1 MIKRLL
7 IITVLLFGVH
17 VAFSQQNLSDKENEA
32 APKTALLQAQKDY
45 RQAVKEKNSPL
56 LIQSLIRQ
64 IKYQALIDMDSIPPM
79 LQDLEKY
86 IGEDRNTVEKSILHS
101 LIAELYQMYYMSQLS
116 QIYNRTPVTGYIPR
130 NMAEWTGNIYIE
142 KIFQHALDAVKAQP
156 QLAEVN
162 CLDYKEIMILG
173 KNSPALRPTM
183 YDFLVYRSIDIL
195 NGLYNISQYYKQS
208 PVTDN
213 QLFAPVADFVGMTI
227 EAKPFDVSSNIIKLY
242 QSLLQSE
249 LTAKRVDAVLI
260 SDLDRLEYIR
270 RVINTNDSDSLYT
283 SALEQLA
290 HQYNKSPYNTE
301 VLYKLALT
309 YYEPARFN
317 YANPGTTEKP
327 EYKKALDICNKGIR
341 QYPNYFRINI
351 LKQMAQEITRTNV
364 FYTIEPNVYPGHTQN
379 IKLSFKNLSD
389 ISFTL
394 YKVDETTLD
403 YLHLDKKTPKLKKI
417 STHTYRLPK
426 ELYSQDTVLQIPVT
440 STGRYQLTVSYGTAK
455 QQADSSYFSS
465 SRLSTI
471 ASKTSDKNYNVLV
484 CDLVSGKPIQGAK
497 VKIYSRSGRK
507 YVLDTE
513 LTSDANGIAS
523 IKNVPQD
530 RLYQVTLGS
539 DDHGVVTRLPNQYF
553 SSSKPIVKETSLFTD
568 RAIYRPGQI
577 VYFSGISWEATAE
590 ASKAV
595 TGKKYTVTLS
605 DVNNQV
611 VAKEEVQT
619 NEFSSFAGKFTLPQ
633 DVLNGL
639 FFITAGEA
647 NHTITVAEYKRPKF
661 EITFNP
667 IKGAYK
673 AGDRL
678 TVSGIAK
685 NYSGANAGN
694 SKVTYSIQRR
704 SFAWR
709 FQENTI
715 AAGKTQT
722 NEKGEFSVSF
732 DTEKTTDNSPEA
744 LYRNFVTYT
753 VSVTV
758 TTPNGETQES
768 NYSVQVTPQNY
779 RLNSSVYPY
788 MNKEKPN
795 SITVTTLNY
804 NEYPLTENITYELSA
819 LKPLQKLG
827 EEYDRSNLPVDK
839 KVLEGTFTTNTDKAL
854 ELNLSSLP
862 SGAYLLK
869 LSGTGDNSNITNE
882 NIIYLYSPQDKRPP
896 YLTYFWSVEEKT
908 TCIPGEDARIL
919 LGSSAKD
926 VYVLYEIYSDQ
937 KLMEQKRLVLN
948 NSNTTLAIPYKEDFG
963 KKAEVI
969 VSFIKD
975 GEFFTNNFM
984 LTREEADKKLDI
996 ITKTFRDHLTPG
1008 QKEEWSFII
1017 KNGQGKAVIAE
1028 IMAGMYDA
1036 SLDKIRPNIWNFN
1049 PVYYNYSTTP
1059 RWRFDNYPLRGTL
1072 GYNQKRMEVPRFEF
1086 NRLNL
1091 YGLSQSTFL
1100 GWDNAVVAGYGHSR
1114 GGAKQEMMVEAMAEE
1129 EIVLP
1134 RKVAGIAEDNDNTK
1148 FYIRG
1153 LSSFKASADSGVPG
1167 VLSEDSVIDATPQIR
1182 QNFQET
1188 AFFYPQLLTD
1198 STGNVVIKFTVP
1210 ESTTTWKFMALAH
1223 TRDMQFGQIERSV
1236 ITSKEFMVNTN
1247 LPRFVR
1253 TGDKVVLQATINNLT
1268 TTAQQGEAYL
1278 ELFVPSTDV
1287 VISKQQQPFN
1297 VNAQENQ
1304 TVNFE
1309 FTAPEDTDLLG
1320 CRIVASSA
1328 QFSDGEQHVLPVV
1341 PDATLVTQTL
1351 PIFASKQGQQTFKL
1365 NAPKGITPYRLT
1377 LELTANPVWYAV
1389 LALPTINTPQTEN
1402 VTEITASY
1410 YVSTLATAIANA
1422 NPRITDAI
1430 RQWMQKPDA
1439 TLTSPLE
1446 KNQELKSILLQL
1458 SPWVTEAQSET
1469 QQMHSLGE
1477 LLDVNRQNYIARQAI
1492 KKLAE
1497 LQNEDGGWSWF
1508 KGFYS
1513 STFMTENVLE
1523 AMARLVSL
1531 NATSHPEEVK
1541 MMQIKALNFLDKQ
1554 IQESYKNIKTA
1565 GYSQILY
1572 LYTRSSYR
1580 DIPLTDAL
1588 EAHKFYL
1595 GQLETSWT
1603 KLSLYEKALSAIT
1616 LYRYG
1621 KTDAAKQI
1629 IHSLKEYS
1637 TTTPE
1642 MGMYWANNRSTLFT
1656 NSAIQTHVAIMS
1668 AFREI
1673 EGNST
1678 DTERMKQW
1686 LLRQKQ
1692 TQNWGS
1698 TPTTVDAIYALLLT
1712 GNNQLASQE
1721 ELAVK
1726 LGNKKLNITPEESKL
1741 GYIKQ
1746 SFTGKEITPKMLNVT
1761 LSKQQQQASWG
1772 GLYLQYFE
1780 KLDKITSHS
1789 GGISVKKQLFI
1800 QQEEDT
1806 GSTLIPLAEQE
1817 LKVGDRIC
1825 IRITV
1830 SNDQDMQFVHL
1841 KDLRAGCFEP
1851 TEQLSGN
1858 RWQEALVYYQETTD
1872 VATNFFF
1879 DFLPKGTH
1887 VFEYTV
1893 WIAQS
1898 GTYQDGISTLQ
1909 CVYAPQYSANSD
1921 AGTIT
1926 VH

>member
-116 QIYNRTPVTGYIPR
+116 KIYNRTPVTGYIPR

-195 NGLYNISQYYKQS
+195 NGLYNISQYYKQN

-213 QLFAPVADFVGMTI
+213 QLFAPVADFAGMTI

-249 LTAKRVDAVLI
+249 LTAKRADAVLI

-309 YYEPARFN
+309 YYEPVRFN

-364 FYTIEPNVYPGHTQN
+364 FYTLEPNVYPGHTQN
-379 IKLSFKNLSD
+379 IKLSFKNLSK
-389 ISFTL
+389 ISFSI
-394 YKVDETTLD
+394 YKIQEGAS
-403 YLHLDKKTPKLKKI
+403 KNEQI
-417 STHTYRLPK
+417 STYTFQLPK
-426 ELYSQDTVLQIPVT
+426 QLYSQDTTLQIPVP
-440 STGRYQLTVSYGTAK
+440 STGRYKLTITYSSGK
-455 QQADSSYFSS
+455 QPDDWSYFNS
-465 SRLSTI
+465 SRLSSI
-471 ASKTSDKNYNVLV
+471 ARKTGNKNYNVLV
-484 CDLVSGKPIQGAK
+484 CDLISGKPIQGAT
-497 VKIYSRSGRK
+497 VKIYRK
-507 YVLDTE
+507 
-513 LTSDANGIAS
+513 SDDKHIQEVTVKSDNQGIVV
-523 IKNVPQD
+523 IKNIPNN
-530 RLYQVTLGS
+530 RFYQVTLNEDNQGMI
-539 DDHGVVTRLPNQYF
+539 VPLPSQYF

-619 NEFSSFAGKFTLPQ
+619 NEFGSFAGKFTLPQ

-694 SKVTYSIQRR
+694 SKVTYSIQSR

-732 DTEKTTDNSPEA
+732 DTEKTTDNSPGA

-882 NIIYLYSPQDKRPP
+882 NIIYLYPPQDNRPP

-926 VYVLYEIYSDQ
+926 VNVLYEIYSDQ
-937 KLMEQKRLVLN
+937 KLMERKRLVLN
-948 NSNTTLAIPYKEDFG
+948 NSNTTLDIPYKEDFG

-1017 KNGQGKAVIAE
+1017 KNGQGNAVIAE
-1028 IMAGMYDA
+1028 MMAGMYDA

-1072 GYNQKRMEVPRFEF
+1072 GYNQKRMEVLGFEF

-1091 YGLSQSTFL
+1091 YGLSQYTFL

-1114 GGAKQEMMVEAMAEE
+1114 GGAKQEIMVEEMAEE
-1129 EIVLP
+1129 EIALP

-1167 VLSEDSVIDATPQIR
+1167 VLSEESVIDATPQIR
-1182 QNFQET
+1182 QNF
-1188 AFFYPQLLTD
+1188 
-1198 STGNVVIKFTVP
+1198 
-1210 ESTTTWKFMALAH
+1210 
-1223 TRDMQFGQIERSV
+1223 
-1236 ITSKEFMVNTN
+1236 
-1247 LPRFVR
+1247 
-1253 TGDKVVLQATINNLT
+1253 
-1268 TTAQQGEAYL
+1268 
-1278 ELFVPSTDV
+1278 
-1287 VISKQQQPFN
+1287 
-1297 VNAQENQ
+1297 
-1304 TVNFE
+1304 
-1309 FTAPEDTDLLG
+1309 
-1320 CRIVASSA
+1320 
-1328 QFSDGEQHVLPVV
+1328 
-1341 PDATLVTQTL
+1341 
-1351 PIFASKQGQQTFKL
+1351 
-1365 NAPKGITPYRLT
+1365 
-1377 LELTANPVWYAV
+1377 
-1389 LALPTINTPQTEN
+1389 
-1402 VTEITASY
+1402 
-1410 YVSTLATAIANA
+1410 
-1422 NPRITDAI
+1422 
-1430 RQWMQKPDA
+1430 
-1439 TLTSPLE
+1439 
-1446 KNQELKSILLQL
+1446 
-1458 SPWVTEAQSET
+1458 
-1469 QQMHSLGE
+1469 
-1477 LLDVNRQNYIARQAI
+1477 
-1492 KKLAE
+1492 
-1497 LQNEDGGWSWF
+1497 
-1508 KGFYS
+1508 
-1513 STFMTENVLE
+1513 
-1523 AMARLVSL
+1523 
-1531 NATSHPEEVK
+1531 
-1541 MMQIKALNFLDKQ
+1541 
-1554 IQESYKNIKTA
+1554 
-1565 GYSQILY
+1565 
-1572 LYTRSSYR
+1572 
-1580 DIPLTDAL
+1580 
-1588 EAHKFYL
+1588 
-1595 GQLETSWT
+1595 
-1603 KLSLYEKALSAIT
+1603 
-1616 LYRYG
+1616 
-1621 KTDAAKQI
+1621 
-1629 IHSLKEYS
+1629 
-1637 TTTPE
+1637 
-1642 MGMYWANNRSTLFT
+1642 
-1656 NSAIQTHVAIMS
+1656 
-1668 AFREI
+1668 
-1673 EGNST
+1673 
-1678 DTERMKQW
+1678 
-1686 LLRQKQ
+1686 
-1692 TQNWGS
+1692 
-1698 TPTTVDAIYALLLT
+1698 
-1712 GNNQLASQE
+1712 
-1721 ELAVK
+1721 
-1726 LGNKKLNITPEESKL
+1726 
-1741 GYIKQ
+1741 
-1746 SFTGKEITPKMLNVT
+1746 
-1761 LSKQQQQASWG
+1761 
-1772 GLYLQYFE
+1772 
-1780 KLDKITSHS
+1780 
-1789 GGISVKKQLFI
+1789 
-1800 QQEEDT
+1800 
-1806 GSTLIPLAEQE
+1806 
-1817 LKVGDRIC
+1817 
-1825 IRITV
+1825 
-1830 SNDQDMQFVHL
+1830 
-1841 KDLRAGCFEP
+1841 
-1851 TEQLSGN
+1851 
-1858 RWQEALVYYQETTD
+1858 
-1872 VATNFFF
+1872 
-1879 DFLPKGTH
+1879 
-1887 VFEYTV
+1887 
-1893 WIAQS
+1893 
-1898 GTYQDGISTLQ
+1898 
-1909 CVYAPQYSANSD
+1909 
-1921 AGTIT
+1921 
-1926 VH
+1926 